1 MVFNSLNNEYFFKIT
16 FIKLL
21 GSCIDFLQTP
31 GRLLLY
37 FKDYWSILKS
47 KEIDHFYLKKCIF
60 SISKLKVEP
69 VYEVKLVDLSYL

>member
-1 MVFNSLNNEYFFKIT
+1 MVFIYYLNLFIMVFNSLNNEYFFKIT

-37 FKDYWSILKS
+37 FKDY
-47 KEIDHFYLKKCIF
+47 
-60 SISKLKVEP
+60 
-69 VYEVKLVDLSYL
+69 